1 LKSICIQ
8 LLSFFS
14 DERIEQEHSHGF
26 HIDVAEYR
34 QNDSVLFDQLEA
46 SLGFDLPKDGV
57 HVYKDCGFGVK
68 GAPSVI
74 NPTVA
79 ARAEEIVAPKGCPI
93 ANVPF
98 DVLLEICDRLDTD
111 ELVHASKAWSG
122 FLTAL
127 HHLVPV
133 RNLQCFTIKKG
144 TKDVNIGIGV
154 HVNDRG
160 GFLSSEFDYVSDV
173 AFKFLGV
180 RRSIQGLPFQ
190 YWLPLAINARHWDR
204 VKDKMLYESLGM
216 IQSAMRKTGPS
227 INVIYAC
234 MNDVVVKLSDKA
246 NDTAQ
251 PGSKS
256 TLTHAS
262 EKAIESYF
270 ALFQL
275 LICMAIEDP
284 TLVTSAR
291 KSVTEF
297 MTGKRNKE
305 AVPNI
310 GHFLVARLLSDA
322 DQATSQTATQQEGV
336 TIAIIKEAIVRNVV
350 WMLSSHNNK
359 GGNRP
364 ELAYLERTEY
374 SAYRLVQTYRAGTT
388 SYRLLMFQ
396 DLMRRTVLSTYA
408 GKPLVQIRAELF
420 NSHGMSPDGAAT
432 RLAAE
437 IRDIQKVKN
446 FPDFFAAI
454 NIKNPPSKERF
465 TDFLRRSIKMS
476 DDAGYSKPALR
487 QSQALYLRKRCEP
500 DVVTE
505 EGAAV
510 EYHHG
515 KVSFFRR

>member
-1 LKSICIQ
+1 MW
-8 LLSFFS
+8 
-14 DERIEQEHSHGF
+14 DR
-26 HIDVAEYR
+26 
-34 QNDSVLFDQLEA
+34 LEA
-46 SLGFDLPKDGV
+46 SLGVNRPKDGV
-57 HVYKDCGFGVK
+57 YVCNDCGFGVK

-74 NPTVA
+74 NPTFA
-79 ARAEEIVAPKGCPI
+79 APVEEIVAPKGCPI

-122 FLTAL
+122 FLAAL

-144 TKDVNIGIGV
+144 TKDVCIGIGV
-154 HVNDRG
+154 HVSDKG
-160 GFLSSEFDYVSDV
+160 GFLSSEFDYISDI
-173 AFKFLGV
+173 AFNALGV

-190 YWLPLAINARHWDR
+190 HWLPLAINARHWDR
-204 VKDKMLYESLGM
+204 VKDELLQQSLSR
-216 IQSAMRKTGPS
+216 IQSAMRKTRPS

-262 EKAIESYF
+262 EKAVESYF

-275 LICMAIEDP
+275 LICMAIENAK
-284 TLVTSAR
+284 LVASAHE
-291 KSVTEF
+291 SVTKF
-297 MTGKRNKE
+297 MSGKRNKE

-322 DQATSQTATQQEGV
+322 DQARAQTAVQQEGV

-350 WMLSSHNNK
+350 WMLSSHNTTAGNK
-359 GGNRP
+359 P
-364 ELAYLERTEY
+364 DLAYLERSEY
-374 SAYRLVQTYRAGTT
+374 SAYRLLQTYRASAT

-408 GKPLVQIRAELF
+408 GMTLVQIRAELF
-420 NSHGMSPDGAAT
+420 NSHGMPPHGAAA

-476 DDAGYSKPALR
+476 EDAGYSRPALK

-500 DVVTE
+500 DIVTE
-505 EGAAV
+505 EGEEV